1 MAMTMMLSLPL
12 PSPLHWAAVM
22 GGGGER
28 KNEQYAPNI
37 ESDDDDATEER
48 VQRII
53 MGNLIFPLRFR
64 FALVILIR

>member
-1 MAMTMMLSLPL
+1 
-12 PSPLHWAAVM
+12 M